1 MLNIGEQIGHVVVV
15 AEDNP
20 HITPNGTKHRR
31 YICQCECGNFKSF
44 IEWNL
49 KKSGDHANCG
59 CVNRR
64 EVAERSRTH
73 GKSYTK
79 LYGIW
84 GSMIKRCRN
93 PKDYHYKQYGGRG
106 ITVCDEWF
114 DYTTFESWALSNGYA
129 EGLSIDRIEVNGNY
143 CPQNCR
149 WTTDYTQMNNR
160 RNTYYL
166 EYNGVRL
173 SLSEWSAQ
181 TGLRRETIRQ
191 RILAGWSIEK
201 ALTTPLN
208 ANKSTIAQE
217 VHTKENEDY
226 AARI

>member
-1 MLNIGEQIGHVVVV
+1 MLNIGEQIGHVVVIV
-15 AEDNP
+15 EDEP
-20 HITPNGTKHRR
+20 HITPSGTKHRR
-31 YICQCECGNFKSF
+31 YVCQCECGNLKSF

-93 PKDYHYKQYGGRG
+93 PKDYHYEQYGRRG
-106 ITVCDEWF
+106 IIVCDEWL
-114 DYTTFESWALSNGYA
+114 DYLTFEAWALSNGYV
-129 EGLSIDRIEVNGNY
+129 EGLSIDRRDVDGNY

-149 WTTDYTQMNNR
+149 WVTDYTQMNNR

-181 TGLRRETIRQ
+181 TGLSRATIRQ
-191 RILAGWSIEK
+191 RILAGWGVEK
-201 ALTTPLN
+201 ALTTPLDASKSAIAKR
-208 ANKSTIAQE
+208 ANRKDG
-217 VHTKENEDY
+217 EDC
-226 AARI
+226 ATRI